1 MKLFQHPIILETAC
15 GHDGNIK
22 VLKKLVNIA
31 ADSSA
36 KIIKFQIFNLKE
48 RALEKTKES
57 KIFKPLVISE
67 KNWKLI
73 IKYSKKKNL
82 LVFADVYGNYSFNL
96 AKKLKVDGFKIH
108 SEDFFNTFFIEKVI
122 NTKKPVIINV
132 GGTYKSEVYNLLS
145 HLKKKR
151 KLSKKVILM
160 MGIQTFPTPLE
171 GHSLDEFKKFVKN
184 YSKFKVSFGY
194 ADHFNPDDELSTIIP
209 LAAYTLGANVIEKH
223 YTDNRKKKRTDY
235 QYAMDSEK
243 INKFINLFNN
253 FKKTFMSS
261 QKMNIFEKKYRK
273 MFKKSISFAKEK
285 KIGELIKAEDLK
297 FTKNKK
303 NFSPIFS
310 HDVVGKKVV
319 KRIDKNESIN
329 LNKLNNRVGAIIVAR
344 MSSSR
349 YSKKAIKKING
360 EYSLSLVI
368 RRIKKIKG
376 LDEIILAT
384 STDKSDNFLKEIAK
398 KENIKFF
405 RGSLNK
411 VANRYYLTAKKFKL
425 DHFIRVTGDA
435 ILCDEVMLEKAL
447 KSHISKKA
455 DVTFI
460 KNMPYGTAKEIISY
474 NTIKTVND
482 TAKEINNTEYLE
494 WFLENQRSF
503 KINYIRSNYH
513 FNKTIRLTLDYKE
526 DLKLFDIIFRHFNN
540 KCNFTLEDVLKFLKK
555 KPKYIKINNFL
566 IPKFKKEDINTELKI

>member
-31 ADSSA
+31 ADSGA

-235 QYAMDSEK
+235 QSAMDSEK

-253 FKKTFMSS
+253 FKKNFISS

-349 YSKKAIKKING
+349 YSKKAIKK
-360 EYSLSLVI
+360 
-368 RRIKKIKG
+368 
-376 LDEIILAT
+376 
-384 STDKSDNFLKEIAK
+384 
-398 KENIKFF
+398 
-405 RGSLNK
+405 
-411 VANRYYLTAKKFKL
+411 
-425 DHFIRVTGDA
+425 
-435 ILCDEVMLEKAL
+435 
-447 KSHISKKA
+447 
-455 DVTFI
+455 
-460 KNMPYGTAKEIISY
+460 
-474 NTIKTVND
+474 
-482 TAKEINNTEYLE
+482 
-494 WFLENQRSF
+494 
-503 KINYIRSNYH
+503 
-513 FNKTIRLTLDYKE
+513 
-526 DLKLFDIIFRHFNN
+526 
-540 KCNFTLEDVLKFLKK
+540 
-555 KPKYIKINNFL
+555 
-566 IPKFKKEDINTELKI
+566 

>member
-1 MKLFQHPIILETAC
+1 
-15 GHDGNIK
+15 
-22 VLKKLVNIA
+22 
-31 ADSSA
+31 
-36 KIIKFQIFNLKE
+36 
-48 RALEKTKES
+48 
-57 KIFKPLVISE
+57 
-67 KNWKLI
+67 
-73 IKYSKKKNL
+73 
-82 LVFADVYGNYSFNL
+82 
-96 AKKLKVDGFKIH
+96 
-108 SEDFFNTFFIEKVI
+108 
-122 NTKKPVIINV
+122 
-132 GGTYKSEVYNLLS
+132 
-145 HLKKKR
+145 
-151 KLSKKVILM
+151 M

-235 QYAMDSEK
+235 QSAMDSEK

-566 IPKFKKEDINTELKI
+566 IPKFKNENINTKLKI